1 MYTHT
6 QTHRLVVCTRIYRD
20 LWSLVLLNK
29 IFSQYSEIEYREYGQ
44 HEPMKQVRWK
54 RKGPHLGPSFW
65 QVEVLIAQSCLTL
78 CDSMNCSLS
87 DSSVHGILQA
97 GILERV
103 AISFSR
109 GSSWLRDRT
118 HISCLAGRS
127 FTIELP
133 GKPAYINWL
142 CNFSYLRSIFSLGW
156 KPSRA
161 GIYFVLILN
170 P

>member
-1 MYTHT
+1 MGMNIRMWRLKGKKSFVFVYMSAHTHVHTYTN
-6 QTHRLVVCTRIYRD
+6 THRLVVCTRIYRD

-103 AISFSR
+103 AMPSSR
-109 GSSWLRDRT
+109 RSSQPRDQT
-118 HISCLAGRS
+118 LVS
-127 FTIELP
+127 
-133 GKPAYINWL
+133 
-142 CNFSYLRSIFSLGW
+142 
-156 KPSRA
+156 
-161 GIYFVLILN
+161 
-170 P
+170 